1 MKPHS
6 LIQTS
11 CLVILATAGVYSAM
25 QLKDLGSRHSDQTEL
40 SSSSLHR
47 AAILKT
53 RGEARIAANDEALG
67 LSYLS
72 AALSLNSSDDKLRVR
87 IATLRAQAVLKRPM
101 MVDAQ
106 TAIGLQILF
115 ESVLDVSSPATPQ
128 IEIALGKVLTVR
140 GLQEEAIEMLDAV
153 IKAHPTSP
161 EALLF
166 RADVS
171 LQRQKWAEGLERLNK
186 ASELDEKNPLIQYGR
201 GIALSAQDQFE
212 DALIAFTKAAN
223 ALSIG
228 EVWLQ
233 VGNTAARLK
242 KWEVA
247 ENAFI
252 KAERLEQSITAKA
265 PLYATTLA
273 RRGKLEQ
280 AIQAANVRAQRT
292 GDLRSYV
299 DLSDWYLEL
308 KKYATAIPIL
318 MELRKVQ
325 DKEADFD
332 CKLGYAWEKLDRL
345 AKALEFFK
353 QCEQKSKGVQARKQV
368 FEFAQNK
375 VRALTTAAV
384 PAGAVGTQ
392 TPAPTKP

>member
-11 CLVILATAGVYSAM
+11 CLVILATAGVYSAV
-25 QLKDLGSRHSDQTEL
+25 QLKNMGNARSGNGD
-40 SSSSLHR
+40 SSSSSMHR

-72 AALSLNSSDDKLRVR
+72 AALALNSADDKLRVR
-87 IATLRAQAVLKRPM
+87 IATLRAKAVLKRPM

-115 ESVLDVSSPATPQ
+115 ESVLDVSSPTSPQ

-140 GLQEEAIEMLDAV
+140 GLQTEAIEMLDSA
-153 IKAHPTSP
+153 IKAHPTSA

-171 LQRQKWAEGLERLNK
+171 LQQQKWAEGLDRLNK
-186 ASELDEKNPLIQYGR
+186 ASALDANNSLIQYGR
-201 GIALSAQDQFE
+201 GIALYAQEKFE
-212 DALIAFTKAAN
+212 NALIAFTKAAN
-223 ALSIG
+223 VLSIG
-228 EVWLQ
+228 EVWLR
-233 VGNTAARLK
+233 VGNTAARLE

-252 KAERLEQSITAKA
+252 KAERLEQSITIKA

-273 RRGKLEQ
+273 QRGKLEQ

-292 GDLRSYV
+292 GDLRSYA
-299 DLSDWYLEL
+299 DLSNWYLEL
-308 KKYATAIPIL
+308 KKYASAIPIL

-325 DKEADFD
+325 KKEPDFD
-332 CKLGYAWEKLDRL
+332 CKLGYAWEKLEKST
-345 AKALEFFK
+345 KALKFFK
-353 QCEQKSKGVQARKQV
+353 QCEQKAEGVEVRKQV

-375 VRALTTAAV
+375 VRALTTAAA
-384 PAGAVGTQ
+384 PNGAIGNQ
-392 TPAPTKP
+392 TPAPKKP

>member
-11 CLVILATAGVYSAM
+11 CLVILATAGVYSAV
-25 QLKDLGSRHSDQTEL
+25 QLKNMGNARANNSD
-40 SSSSLHR
+40 SSTSSIQR
-47 AAILKT
+47 AATLKT

-72 AALSLNSSDDKLRVR
+72 AALALNSTDDKLRVR
-87 IATLRAQAVLKRPM
+87 IATLRAKTVLKRPM

-106 TAIGLQILF
+106 TAIGLQVLF
-115 ESVLDVSSPATPQ
+115 ESVLDVSSPTSPQ
-128 IEIALGKVLTVR
+128 IAIALGKVLTVR
-140 GLQEEAIEMLDAV
+140 GLQTEAIKILDDA
-153 IKAHPTSP
+153 IKAHPTSA

-186 ASELDEKNPLIQYGR
+186 ASELDESNSLVQYGR
-201 GIALSAQDQFE
+201 GIALYAQDKFE

-223 ALSIG
+223 GLAIG

-233 VGNTAARLK
+233 VGNTAARLE

-252 KAERLEQSITAKA
+252 KAERLEQSITVKA

-280 AIQAANVRAQRT
+280 AVQAANVRAQRT
-292 GDLRSYV
+292 GDLRSYA
-299 DLSDWYLEL
+299 DLSSWYLEL
-308 KKYATAIPIL
+308 KKYASAIPIL

-325 DKEADFD
+325 AKEPDFD
-332 CKLGYAWEKLDRL
+332 CKLGYAWEKLDK
-345 AKALEFFK
+345 ATKALEFFK
-353 QCEQKSKGVQARKQV
+353 QCEQKAKGVEARKQV
-368 FEFAQNK
+368 FDFAQNK
-375 VRALTTAAV
+375 VRALTAAEV
-384 PAGAVGTQ
+384 PRDPVESQIAAPQ
-392 TPAPTKP
+392 TP